1 MVPMIT
7 RGALGRN
14 DLLNNYGTTNF
25 VQPPINDLTSLMMR
39 GSMGGGM
46 MGGLGGAMMGGMGSP
61 VGGMMGAAAN
71 PVGAVMG
78 AAANPVGAVMG
89 AAANPVGAVMGA
101 AASPVGGMGGS
112 MINQSS
118 VGGFVAGAAVGAVAM
133 NAMQNGGLN
142 GANSIDHPN
151 RGNQPNNGYNNGGGY
166 NGQPNNGYNNG
177 GGYNGQPNNGYNNGG
192 GYNGQPNNGYNNGGG
207 YNGQPNNG
215 YNNGGGYNSQP
226 NNGYNNGGGYNGQPN
241 NGYNNGGG
249 YNGQPNNGYNNGGG
263 YNNQPQR
270 NSDPLGDI
278 FNQPSQPQ
286 RNVQQNPAQMGQ
298 NAWEPVRN
306 SPNAGSTN
314 FVVQHPVST
323 APAAYASNPQQV
335 QPVVRR
341 NRVEPTGDRLAKGQK
356 YSIKDRDGR
365 PANELK
371 ICLGWDIKD
380 GRCELDAS
388 AFMLADNGKVLG
400 DEWFIFYGQPD
411 SPDNGVHY
419 KVFKDDPN
427 SPDDAAIVLDLNRVD
442 QRVQK
447 IALAVTI
454 YEASQH
460 ALNFGMVQNLY
471 ARILDSRTNREIA
484 SFRMDECYSTV
495 TAMVLGELY
504 RYKGEW
510 KFNAVGSG
518 VNQDLAQF
526 CGMYGV
532 ALE

>member
-1 MVPMIT
+1 MGLMVPMIT

-46 MGGLGGAMMGGMGSP
+46 MGGLGGAMMGGMADP
-61 VGGMMGAAAN
+61 VGGIMGAAAN

-78 AAANPVGAVMG
+78 GMG
-89 AAANPVGAVMGA
+89 
-101 AASPVGGMGGS
+101 SPVGGMGGS

-151 RGNQPNNGYNNGGGY
+151 RGNQP
-166 NGQPNNGYNNG
+166 Q
-177 GGYNGQPNNGYNNGG
+177 
-192 GYNGQPNNGYNNGGG
+192 
-207 YNGQPNNG
+207 
-215 YNNGGGYNSQP
+215 NS
-226 NNGYNNGGGYNGQPN
+226 
-241 NGYNNGGG
+241 
-249 YNGQPNNGYNNGGG
+249 YNNGGG
-263 YNNQPQR
+263 YNNQPQNNYNNGGGYNNQPQNSYNNGGGYNNQPQNSYNNGGGYNNQPQNNYNNGGGYNNQPQI
-270 NSDPLGDI
+270 NSDPPGDI

-286 RNVQQNPAQMGQ
+286 RNVQPNPSQMGQ

-306 SPNAGSTN
+306 SPNSGNTN
-314 FVVQHPVST
+314 FGVQHPVST
-323 APAAYASNPQQV
+323 APAAYASNPQQA

-365 PANELK
+365 PATQLK

-388 AFMLADNGKVLG
+388 AFMLADNGKVVG

-419 KVFKDDPN
+419 KVYKDDPN
-427 SPDDAAIVLDLNRVD
+427 SPDDAAIVLDLTRVD

-484 SFRMDECYSTV
+484 CFRMDECYSSV

>member
-1 MVPMIT
+1 MGLMVPMIT

-46 MGGLGGAMMGGMGSP
+46 MGGLGGAMMGGMADP
-61 VGGMMGAAAN
+61 VGGIMGAAAN

-78 AAANPVGAVMG
+78 GMG
-89 AAANPVGAVMGA
+89 
-101 AASPVGGMGGS
+101 SPVGGMGGS

-151 RGNQPNNGYNNGGGY
+151 RGNQPQNNYNNGGGY
-166 NGQPNNGYNNG
+166 NNQPQNN
-177 GGYNGQPNNGYNNGG
+177 
-192 GYNGQPNNGYNNGGG
+192 
-207 YNGQPNNG
+207 
-215 YNNGGGYNSQP
+215 
-226 NNGYNNGGGYNGQPN
+226 
-241 NGYNNGGG
+241 
-249 YNGQPNNGYNNGGG
+249 YNNGGG

-286 RNVQQNPAQMGQ
+286 RNVQPNPSQMGQ

-306 SPNAGSTN
+306 SPNSGNTN
-314 FVVQHPVST
+314 FGVQHPVST

-365 PANELK
+365 PATQLK

-388 AFMLADNGKVLG
+388 AFMLADNGKVVG

-419 KVFKDDPN
+419 KVYKDDPN
-427 SPDDAAIVLDLNRVD
+427 SPDDAAIVLDLTRVD

-484 SFRMDECYSTV
+484 CFRMDECYSSV

>member
-1 MVPMIT
+1 MGLMVPMIT

-46 MGGLGGAMMGGMGSP
+46 MGGLGGAMMGGMADP
-61 VGGMMGAAAN
+61 VGGIMGAAAN

-78 AAANPVGAVMG
+78 GMG
-89 AAANPVGAVMGA
+89 
-101 AASPVGGMGGS
+101 SPVGGMGGS

-151 RGNQPNNGYNNGGGY
+151 RGNQP
-166 NGQPNNGYNNG
+166 Q
-177 GGYNGQPNNGYNNGG
+177 
-192 GYNGQPNNGYNNGGG
+192 
-207 YNGQPNNG
+207 
-215 YNNGGGYNSQP
+215 NS
-226 NNGYNNGGGYNGQPN
+226 
-241 NGYNNGGG
+241 
-249 YNGQPNNGYNNGGG
+249 YNNGGG

-286 RNVQQNPAQMGQ
+286 RNVQPNPSQMGQ
-298 NAWEPVRN
+298 NALEPVRN
-306 SPNAGSTN
+306 SPNSGNTN
-314 FVVQHPVST
+314 FGVQHPVST
-323 APAAYASNPQQV
+323 APAAYASNPRQA

-365 PANELK
+365 PATQLK

-388 AFMLADNGKVLG
+388 AFMLADNGKVVG

-419 KVFKDDPN
+419 KVYKDDPN
-427 SPDDAAIVLDLNRVD
+427 SPDDAAIVLDLTRVD

-484 SFRMDECYSTV
+484 CFRMDECYSSV

>member
-1 MVPMIT
+1 MGLMVPMIT

-39 GSMGGGM
+39 GSMGSGM
-46 MGGLGGAMMGGMGSP
+46 MGGLGGAMMGGMADP
-61 VGGMMGAAAN
+61 VGGIMGAAAN

-78 AAANPVGAVMG
+78 GMG
-89 AAANPVGAVMGA
+89 
-101 AASPVGGMGGS
+101 SPVGGMGGS

-142 GANSIDHPN
+142 GANSIDHPS
-151 RGNQPNNGYNNGGGY
+151 RGNQPQNSYNNGGGY
-166 NGQPNNGYNNG
+166 NNQPQNNYNNGDGYNNQPQNNYNNG
-177 GGYNGQPNNGYNNGG
+177 GGYNNQPQNNYNNGG
-192 GYNGQPNNGYNNGGG
+192 GYNNQPQNNYNNGGG
-207 YNGQPNNG
+207 YNNQPQNN
-215 YNNGGGYNSQP
+215 YNNGGGYNNQP
-226 NNGYNNGGGYNGQPN
+226 QNNYNNGGGYNNQPQN
-241 NGYNNGGG
+241 SYNNGGG
-249 YNGQPNNGYNNGGG
+249 YNNQPQNNYNNGGG

-286 RNVQQNPAQMGQ
+286 RNVQPNPSQMGQ
-298 NAWEPVRN
+298 NALEPVRN
-306 SPNAGSTN
+306 SPNSGNTN
-314 FVVQHPVST
+314 FGVQHPVST
-323 APAAYASNPQQV
+323 APAAYASNPQQA

-365 PANELK
+365 PATQLK

-388 AFMLADNGKVLG
+388 AFMLADNGKVVG

-419 KVFKDDPN
+419 KVYKDDPN
-427 SPDDAAIVLDLNRVD
+427 SPDDAAIVLDLTRVD

-484 SFRMDECYSTV
+484 CFRMDECYSSV

>member
-1 MVPMIT
+1 
-7 RGALGRN
+7 
-14 DLLNNYGTTNF
+14 
-25 VQPPINDLTSLMMR
+25 
-39 GSMGGGM
+39 
-46 MGGLGGAMMGGMGSP
+46 
-61 VGGMMGAAAN
+61 
-71 PVGAVMG
+71 
-78 AAANPVGAVMG
+78 
-89 AAANPVGAVMGA
+89 
-101 AASPVGGMGGS
+101 
-112 MINQSS
+112 
-118 VGGFVAGAAVGAVAM
+118 
-133 NAMQNGGLN
+133 
-142 GANSIDHPN
+142 
-151 RGNQPNNGYNNGGGY
+151 
-166 NGQPNNGYNNG
+166 
-177 GGYNGQPNNGYNNGG
+177 
-192 GYNGQPNNGYNNGGG
+192 
-207 YNGQPNNG
+207 
-215 YNNGGGYNSQP
+215 
-226 NNGYNNGGGYNGQPN
+226 
-241 NGYNNGGG
+241 
-249 YNGQPNNGYNNGGG
+249 
-263 YNNQPQR
+263 
-270 NSDPLGDI
+270 
-278 FNQPSQPQ
+278 
-286 RNVQQNPAQMGQ
+286 MGQ
-298 NAWEPVRN
+298 NALEPVRN
-306 SPNAGSTN
+306 SPNSGNTN
-314 FVVQHPVST
+314 FGVQHPVST
-323 APAAYASNPQQV
+323 APAAYASNPQQA

-365 PANELK
+365 PATQLK

-388 AFMLADNGKVLG
+388 AFMLADNGKVVG

-419 KVFKDDPN
+419 KVYKDDPN
-427 SPDDAAIVLDLNRVD
+427 SPDDAAIVLDLTRVD

-484 SFRMDECYSTV
+484 CFRMDECYSSV

>member
-1 MVPMIT
+1 MGLMVPMIT

-151 RGNQPNNGYNNGGGY
+151 RGN
-166 NGQPNNGYNNG
+166 
-177 GGYNGQPNNGYNNGG
+177 
-192 GYNGQPNNGYNNGGG
+192 
-207 YNGQPNNG
+207 
-215 YNNGGGYNSQP
+215 
-226 NNGYNNGGGYNGQPN
+226 QPN

>member
-1 MVPMIT
+1 MGLMVPMIT
-7 RGALGRN
+7 RAALGRN

-25 VQPPINDLTSLMMR
+25 VQPPINDLSSLMMR

-71 PVGAVMG
+71 
-78 AAANPVGAVMG
+78 
-89 AAANPVGAVMGA
+89 
-101 AASPVGGMGGS
+101 PVGGMGGS

-166 NGQPNNGYNNG
+166 N
-177 GGYNGQPNNGYNNGG
+177 
-192 GYNGQPNNGYNNGGG
+192 
-207 YNGQPNNG
+207 
-215 YNNGGGYNSQP
+215 SQP

-241 NGYNNGGG
+241 NGYNNNGG

-286 RNVQQNPAQMGQ
+286 RNAQQNPAQMGQ

-306 SPNAGSTN
+306 SPNSGNTN
-314 FVVQHPVST
+314 FGVQHPVST

-335 QPVVRR
+335 QPAVRR

>member
-1 MVPMIT
+1 MSLIVPMLT
-7 RGALGRN
+7 RGALGRD

-25 VQPPINDLTSLMMR
+25 VQPPINDLTGLMMR

-46 MGGLGGAMMGGMGSP
+46 MPGIGGGMGMGMGSP
-61 VGGMMGAAAN
+61 
-71 PVGAVMG
+71 
-78 AAANPVGAVMG
+78 
-89 AAANPVGAVMGA
+89 
-101 AASPVGGMGGS
+101 MGGS
-112 MINQSS
+112 IINQSS

-142 GANSIDHPN
+142 GTNSIDHPQN
-151 RGNQPNNGYNNGGGY
+151 NFNGNNGYNNNQPQNNF
-166 NGQPNNGYNNG
+166 NGNNGYNNNQPQNNF
-177 GGYNGQPNNGYNNGG
+177 NGNN
-192 GYNGQPNNGYNNGGG
+192 
-207 YNGQPNNG
+207 
-215 YNNGGGYNSQP
+215 
-226 NNGYNNGGGYNGQPN
+226 
-241 NGYNNGGG
+241 
-249 YNGQPNNGYNNGGG
+249 G
-263 YNNQPQR
+263 YNNQPQ
-270 NSDPLGDI
+270 NNFNGNNGYN
-278 FNQPSQPQ
+278 NQPVNNNN
-286 RNVQQNPAQMGQ
+286 R

-306 SPNAGSTN
+306 TPNAGQTN
-314 FVVQHPVST
+314 FGVQQPVNT
-323 APAAYASNPQQV
+323 APAAYASNPQQA

-356 YSIKDRDGR
+356 YSIKDRDGN
-365 PANELK
+365 PLSELK
-371 ICLGWDIKD
+371 ICLGWDVKD

-388 AFMLADNGKVLG
+388 AFMLADNGKVPG

-427 SPDDAAIVLDLNRVD
+427 SPDDAAIEFDLTRID

-454 YEASQH
+454 YEASQNDLH
-460 ALNFGMVQNLY
+460 FGMVQNLY
-471 ARILDSRTNREIA
+471 ARILDRRTNREIA
-484 SFRMDECYSTV
+484 SFRLDECYSTV

-532 ALE
+532 QLE

>member
-1 MVPMIT
+1 MGLMVPMIT

-46 MGGLGGAMMGGMGSP
+46 MGGLGGAMMGGMADP
-61 VGGMMGAAAN
+61 VGGIMGAAAN

-78 AAANPVGAVMG
+78 GMG
-89 AAANPVGAVMGA
+89 
-101 AASPVGGMGGS
+101 SPVGGMGGS

-151 RGNQPNNGYNNGGGY
+151 RGNQPQNN
-166 NGQPNNGYNNG
+166 
-177 GGYNGQPNNGYNNGG
+177 
-192 GYNGQPNNGYNNGGG
+192 
-207 YNGQPNNG
+207 
-215 YNNGGGYNSQP
+215 
-226 NNGYNNGGGYNGQPN
+226 
-241 NGYNNGGG
+241 
-249 YNGQPNNGYNNGGG
+249 YNNGGG

-286 RNVQQNPAQMGQ
+286 RNVQPNPSQMGQ

-306 SPNAGSTN
+306 SPNSGNTN
-314 FVVQHPVST
+314 FGVQHPVST
-323 APAAYASNPQQV
+323 APAAYASNPQQA

-365 PANELK
+365 PATQLK

-388 AFMLADNGKVLG
+388 AFMLADNGKVVG

-419 KVFKDDPN
+419 KVYKDDPN
-427 SPDDAAIVLDLNRVD
+427 SPDDAAIVLDLTRVD

-484 SFRMDECYSTV
+484 CFRMDECYSSV

>member
-1 MVPMIT
+1 MGLMVPMIT
-7 RGALGRN
+7 RGALGRD

-101 AASPVGGMGGS
+101 AANPVGGMGGS

-151 RGNQPNNGYNNGGGY
+151 RGNQPNNGYNNNGGGY
-166 NGQPNNGYNNG
+166 NSQPNNGYN
-177 GGYNGQPNNGYNNGG
+177 
-192 GYNGQPNNGYNNGGG
+192 
-207 YNGQPNNG
+207 
-215 YNNGGGYNSQP
+215 NNGGGYNSQP
-226 NNGYNNGGGYNGQPN
+226 NNGYNNGGGYNS
-241 NGYNNGGG
+241 
-249 YNGQPNNGYNNGGG
+249 QPNNGYNNGGG

-306 SPNAGSTN
+306 SPNAGNTN
-314 FVVQHPVST
+314 FGVQHPVST

-335 QPVVRR
+335 QPAVRR
-341 NRVEPTGDRLAKGQK
+341 NSVEPTGDRLAKGQK

>member
-1 MVPMIT
+1 MGLMVPMIT

-46 MGGLGGAMMGGMGSP
+46 MGGLGGAMMGGMADP
-61 VGGMMGAAAN
+61 VGGIMGAAAN

-78 AAANPVGAVMG
+78 GMG
-89 AAANPVGAVMGA
+89 
-101 AASPVGGMGGS
+101 SPVGGMGGS

-151 RGNQPNNGYNNGGGY
+151 RGNQP
-166 NGQPNNGYNNG
+166 Q
-177 GGYNGQPNNGYNNGG
+177 
-192 GYNGQPNNGYNNGGG
+192 
-207 YNGQPNNG
+207 
-215 YNNGGGYNSQP
+215 NS
-226 NNGYNNGGGYNGQPN
+226 
-241 NGYNNGGG
+241 
-249 YNGQPNNGYNNGGG
+249 YNNGGG

-286 RNVQQNPAQMGQ
+286 RNVQPNPSQMGQ

-306 SPNAGSTN
+306 SPNSGNTN
-314 FVVQHPVST
+314 FGVQHPVST
-323 APAAYASNPQQV
+323 APAAYASNPQQA

-365 PANELK
+365 PATQLK

-388 AFMLADNGKVLG
+388 AFMLADNGKVVG

-419 KVFKDDPN
+419 KVYKDDPN
-427 SPDDAAIVLDLNRVD
+427 SPDDAAIVLDLTRVD

-484 SFRMDECYSTV
+484 CFRMDECYSSV